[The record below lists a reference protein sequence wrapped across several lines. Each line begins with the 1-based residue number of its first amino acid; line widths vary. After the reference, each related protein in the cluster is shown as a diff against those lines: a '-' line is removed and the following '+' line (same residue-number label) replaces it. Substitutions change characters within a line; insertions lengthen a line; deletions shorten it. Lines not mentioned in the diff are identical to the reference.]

1 MKKSTILS
9 ALTAGMVVAT
19 SVATYAIWDTVEA
32 ESRSNTVTMRNPV
45 TIADTTAEQN
55 IDADANSLNPG
66 SVTASGT
73 VKFNVENTNSLASS
87 LVLKEEI
94 NASEKLTETTDYTI
108 EFSGTGVSGK
118 TDSSVTNGEETYNYT
133 ITFTEAG
140 LNKLKTNSNK
150 CTVKVTATL
159 Q

>member
-9 ALTAGMVVAT
+9 ILTTGMVVAT

-32 ESRSNTVTMRNPV
+32 ESRENTVTMRNPV

-94 NASEKLTETTDYTI
+94 NAAEKLTETTDYTI
-108 EFSGTGVSGK
+108 EFSGSGVSDK
-118 TDSSVTNGEETYNYT
+118 TDSTVTNGEETYNYT
-133 ITFTEAG
+133 ITFTEEG